1 MVKSFNKMNYL
12 NGIINN
18 IDKLTIIITIV
29 VAIVGWIFALFM
41 QGRNIKHQQKATIRY
56 DIYNQFVQL
65 HKKIQGTLSSL
76 NAKSSPPFI
85 LMRSSMIPFELK
97 LKKEYKD
104 NWIEYN
110 EMECLLD
117 GEKKWNSFVQ
127 ELIQANIDFN
137 NKYIDL
143 LYLFGD
149 WTAVLKPLLLTKG
162 IFSKEIEI
170 LKAEISEDLSTLQM
184 YTSKQNHDWRT
195 WDQEQVNKITQRIGK
210 NSLKIGMYIGDFM
223 TLIHNNL
230 LSKYFR
236 QKKPIRK
243 TLDLEY
249 KVLTKKGIVE
259 RVDWKKVREM
269 ESYKKELI
277 GIARKQIEES
287 NAISQEY
294 GDFLNSIVNEICPSC
309 KTPLMVIEAKK
320 DEESFCFKYACG
332 HAWKGFTL
340 KDSFSIRE
348 LVKIKGVRKG
358 FGMVRKTIQGWKP
371 SADPKLKNGVE
382 FYMDVNVEK
391 NEYHQI
397 VKDDKTKKVLHE
409 EHEPLTEHKK

>member
-1 MVKSFNKMNYL
+1 MNYL
-12 NGIINN
+12 NDIINN
-18 IDKLTIIITIV
+18 IDKLTITITIA
-29 VAIVGWIFALFM
+29 VAVIGWIFALFL

-65 HKKIQGTLSSL
+65 HKKIQGTLSTL

-85 LMRSSMIPFELK
+85 LMSSSMIPFELK
-97 LKKEYKD
+97 LKKEYKG
-104 NWIEYN
+104 NWLEYS

-149 WTAVLKPLLLTKG
+149 WTAVLKPLLITKD

-170 LKAEISEDLSTLQM
+170 IKAEISEDLSTLQM
-184 YTSKQNHDWRT
+184 YTSKQDHDWRT
-195 WDQEQVNKITQRIGK
+195 WDQEQVNNIAQRVGK
-210 NSLKIGMYIGDFM
+210 NGLKISMYIGDFM

-236 QKKPIRK
+236 QKRPIRK
-243 TLDLEY
+243 TLDAEY
-249 KVLTKKGIVE
+249 KVLTKEGIVE
-259 RVDWKKVREM
+259 KVDWKKVRKM

-277 GIARKQIEES
+277 EIAQKQIEGSE
-287 NAISQEY
+287 IVSQEY
-294 GDFLNSIVNEICPSC
+294 KDFLNSIVNEICPSC
-309 KTPLMVIEAKK
+309 KNPLLVISAENNEKN
-320 DEESFCFKYACG
+320 FNFKYACG
-332 HAWKGFTL
+332 HGWKGFTL
-340 KDSFSIRE
+340 EDSLTIRE
-348 LVKIKGVRKG
+348 LIKMKGAREG
-358 FGMVRKTIQGWKP
+358 FGMIRKTIQGWKP
-371 SADPKLKNGVE
+371 SGDPKLKNGVE

-391 NEYHQI
+391 NEYHQV